1 MGGKL
6 GFLGH
11 EELALPDPAPMGG
24 KDGVAAD
31 VEASAGDSRFGLVNG
46 SEGGGRLL
54 DGGCWMVCIVCAASI
69 DG

>member
-1 MGGKL
+1 
-6 GFLGH
+6 
-11 EELALPDPAPMGG
+11 MGG